1 MSRSRLIFFAI
12 IGVALLIVVGT
23 TLIAP
28 QLTTLSANQALTATA
43 QYQKNNTVTIRV
55 VYGTEKERWFK
66 DAIDRFQT
74 ANPGIKVDMAGQGS
88 MDTYQAL
95 SALTDSATTFGK
107 DPIPAVWSPAA
118 TIQVNLLNS
127 NNIPNRQLAANC
139 KRLVL
144 SPLVIMAWED
154 RAKAF
159 ETYYKDKGGITFA
172 NLYDALDPNGKVKGK
187 WEALGGQA
195 AWGYIK
201 IGHTDP
207 QKSNS
212 GVMMLMAMA
221 NNYYQR
227 TSAVKVEEV
236 TGGSAGDAFVN
247 WMTTIEKG
255 VTTPLNASTGTFVND
270 LIVKGP
276 ASFDFAIA
284 YEALAIENYKNAT
297 GRQQQGLRIIY
308 PAFNIYSDH
317 PLCLID
323 HPAIDQRQRAAAQ
336 KLQDFLL
343 SPDVQKLAVTYGFR
357 PADPSIPVFGT
368 GSDFDNA
375 DLKTAGISANI
386 GQELQLPDG
395 STITALINSWKRNFG
410 Q

>member
-12 IGVALLIVVGT
+12 IGVALLIVLIT
-23 TLIAP
+23 TVVAP
-28 QLTTLSANQALTATA
+28 QLSALNTTQSLTATA
-43 QYQKNNTVTIRV
+43 QYLKDNVTTIRV

-66 DAIDRFQT
+66 DAIDRFT
-74 ANPGIKVDMAGQGS
+74 AANPGIKVDMVGQGS

-95 SALTDSATTFGK
+95 SALTDSASTLGK
-107 DPIPAVWSPAA
+107 DPIPALWSPAA

-127 NNIPNRQLAANC
+127 NNVPNRLLAANC

-154 RAKAF
+154 RAKIF
-159 ETYYKDKGGITFA
+159 EAYYKDKGGITFA

-187 WEALGGQA
+187 WEALGGPSS
-195 AWGYIK
+195 WGYIK

-207 QKSNS
+207 LKSNS
-212 GVMMLMAMA
+212 GVMMLVAMA

-227 TSAVKVEEV
+227 TGVVKAEEV
-236 TGGSAGDAFVN
+236 TGGATGDAFVN

-255 VTTPLNASTGTFVND
+255 VTTPLPVSTDPFVRD

-276 ASFDFAIA
+276 ASYDFAIA
-284 YEALAIENYKNAT
+284 YEALAIENFKNAT
-297 GRQQQGLRIIY
+297 GRQGQSLRIVY
-308 PAFNIYSDH
+308 PAFNVYSDH
-317 PLCLID
+317 PLCIID
-323 HPAIDQRQRAAAQ
+323 HPAITQRQRDAAQ

-343 SPDVQKLAVTYGFR
+343 SADIQKLAVTYGFR
-357 PADPSIPVFGT
+357 PSDPSIPIFGT
-368 GSDFDNA
+368 GSYFDDA
-375 DLKTAGISANI
+375 DLKAAGISANI

-395 STITALINSWKRNFG
+395 STITALLNSWKRNFG